1 MGEGDIMKQF
11 TDNAGR
17 TWTIAINV
25 DAIKRVK
32 GMLDVNLL
40 EIVEGTLIERLI
52 RDPVLLCD
60 VVYVVCKPEA
70 DEKNVTD
77 EDFGRAMAGDAIE
90 HATKAVLEELVGFSP
105 SPRDRA
111 NLTRVLETTWRVMDK
126 ARDMVEA
133 KLTSSELEKT
143 IEQALQN
150 ASDSSGSVPVSSVS
164 NPVPSP

>member
-1 MGEGDIMKQF
+1 MKTF

-32 GMLDVNLL
+32 GLLDVNLL
-40 EIVEGTLIERLI
+40 EIVEGTLIEKLI

-60 VVYVVCKPEA
+60 VIYVVCKPQA
-70 DEKNVTD
+70 DEQNISD

-90 HATKAVLEELVGFSP
+90 HATRALLEELVGFSP

-111 NLTRVLETTWRVMDK
+111 NLQRILETTWRVMDRPATCGSATEQQRTRTNHRTS
-126 ARDMVEA
+126 ARDCERLIWQCA
-133 KLTSSELEKT
+133 GILGLDPGSFTLAEL
-143 IEQALQN
+143 IR
-150 ASDSSGSVPVSSVS
+150 
-164 NPVPSP
+164 

>member
-1 MGEGDIMKQF
+1 MKQF

-17 TWTIAINV
+17 IWTIAINV

-32 GMLDVNLL
+32 GLLDVNLL

-70 DEKNVTD
+70 DEKNVSD

-90 HATKAVLEELVGFSP
+90 HATKAVLEELVVFSP

-111 NLTRVLETTWRVMDK
+111 NLQRVLETTYRVMDK

-133 KLTSSELEKT
+133 KLNSSELEKS

-150 ASDSSGSVPVSSVS
+150 ANDLSGGAPASSVS
-164 NPVPSP
+164 SPGPLPSTS

>member
-1 MGEGDIMKQF
+1 MKTF

-32 GMLDVNLL
+32 GLLAVHLL
-40 EIVEGTLIERLI
+40 ELVEGMLIERLI

-70 DEKNVTD
+70 DEKCVSD

-90 HATKAVLEELVGFSP
+90 HATKAFLEELVGFSP

-111 NLTRVLETTWRVMDK
+111 NLARVLETTWRVMDK
-126 ARDMVEA
+126 ARDLIEA
-133 KLTSSELEKT
+133 RLTGNELERT

-150 ASDSSGSVPVSSVS
+150 ASDSSTSAPASLVSI
-164 NPVPSP
+164 PGPSHSMS

>member
-1 MGEGDIMKQF
+1 MKQF

-32 GMLDVNLL
+32 GLLDVNLL

-60 VVYVVCKPEA
+60 VVYVICKPEA
-70 DEKNVTD
+70 DEKNVSD

-111 NLTRVLETTWRVMDK
+111 NLTRVLETTYRVMDK

-133 KLTSSELEKT
+133 KLNSNELEKS

-150 ASDSSGSVPVSSVS
+150 ANDSSGDAQASSVS
-164 NPVPSP
+164 SPGPSPSTS

>member
-1 MGEGDIMKQF
+1 MKQF

-32 GMLDVNLL
+32 GLLDVNLL

-70 DEKNVTD
+70 DEKNVSD

-111 NLTRVLETTWRVMDK
+111 NLQRVLETTYRVMDK

-133 KLTSSELEKT
+133 KLKSSELEKS

-150 ASDSSGSVPVSSVS
+150 ANDSSGVAPASSVS
-164 NPVPSP
+164 NPDPLPSTN

>member
-1 MGEGDIMKQF
+1 MRTF

-25 DAIKRVK
+25 DAIKRVR

-60 VVYVVCKPEA
+60 VVYAVCKPEA
-70 DEKNVTD
+70 DEKGIND
-77 EDFGRAMAGDAIE
+77 EEFGRAMAGDAIE
-90 HATKAVLEELVGFSP
+90 HATKALLEELVGFSP

-111 NLTRVLETTWRVMDK
+111 NLQRVLETIWRVMDR
-126 ARDMVEA
+126 ARDLIETR
-133 KLTSSELEKT
+133 LESGELDRVV
-143 IEQALQN
+143 EQAL
-150 ASDSSGSVPVSSVS
+150 ATARVSSGSAPASPASS
-164 NPVPSP
+164 PGR

>member
-1 MGEGDIMKQF
+1 MKTF

-32 GMLDVNLL
+32 GLLDVNLL
-40 EIVEGTLIERLI
+40 EVVEGTLIERLI

-70 DEKNVTD
+70 DEKHVSD

-90 HATKAVLEELVGFSP
+90 HATRALLEELVGFSP

-126 ARDMVEA
+126 ARDLIEA
-133 KLTSSELEKT
+133 KLTSNELERT
-143 IEQALQN
+143 IEQTLKN
-150 ASDSSGSVPVSSVS
+150 ASDSSGNAPASSVS
-164 NPVPSP
+164 TPGPSPSMN

>member
-1 MGEGDIMKQF
+1 MKAF

-25 DAIKRVK
+25 DAIKRVR

-60 VVYVVCKPEA
+60 VVYAVCKPEA
-70 DEKNVTD
+70 DEKGISD
-77 EDFGRAMAGDAIE
+77 EEFGRAMAGDAIE
-90 HATKAVLEELVGFSP
+90 HATKALLEELVGFSP

-111 NLTRVLETTWRVMDK
+111 NLQRVLETTWKVMDR
-126 ARDMVEA
+126 ARDLIEARLESGELDRVVER
-133 KLTSSELEKT
+133 
-143 IEQALQN
+143 AL
-150 ASDSSGSVPVSSVS
+150 ASASGSSGNAPGSSVS
-164 NPVPSP
+164 SPDR